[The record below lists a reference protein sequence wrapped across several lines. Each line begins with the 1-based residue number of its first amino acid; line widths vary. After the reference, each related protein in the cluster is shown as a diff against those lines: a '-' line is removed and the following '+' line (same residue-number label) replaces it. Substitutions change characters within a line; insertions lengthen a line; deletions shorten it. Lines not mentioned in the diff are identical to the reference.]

1 MDKSELETL
10 LSKIDIW
17 LLVFGVIVVIGVAGE
32 SFFGIRHWWN
42 SRKLQSLQQLENDT
56 QRAEIV
62 RLSKETADANV
73 RASEANQKAEEE
85 KLARIKLEERL
96 AWRRI
101 SPKEYPAFVAAL
113 KPFKRSVVEVTKLGE
128 VEAGQFADD
137 VVKMFADSE
146 WGVQLRTIGTFS
158 PPQYGLQCEVNE
170 GMPGGKALAAILK
183 MLPTASVRSTPEL
196 PTVAR
201 ILVGLRPPP

>member
-85 KLARIKLEERL
+85 KLARIKLE
-96 AWRRI
+96 
-101 SPKEYPAFVAAL
+101 
-113 KPFKRSVVEVTKLGE
+113 
-128 VEAGQFADD
+128 
-137 VVKMFADSE
+137 
-146 WGVQLRTIGTFS
+146 
-158 PPQYGLQCEVNE
+158 
-170 GMPGGKALAAILK
+170 
-183 MLPTASVRSTPEL
+183 
-196 PTVAR
+196 
-201 ILVGLRPPP
+201 